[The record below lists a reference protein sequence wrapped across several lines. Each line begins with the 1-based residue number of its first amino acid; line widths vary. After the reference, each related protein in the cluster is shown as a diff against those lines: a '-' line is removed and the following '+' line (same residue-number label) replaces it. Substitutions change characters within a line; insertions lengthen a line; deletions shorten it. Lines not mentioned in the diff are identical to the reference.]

1 MTKTV
6 MLHAQQKW
14 EYMEL
19 TRKTESYL
27 LSEINEFGQHGWEL
41 VSVTHGKDL
50 KGELNWTA
58 FLKRPYAAQGHP
70 QQNNHHAE
78 SRVLGDQVT
87 VQPAAATANAGAKL
101 SAAADDAD
109 DELRFREE

>member
-27 LSEINEFGQHGWEL
+27 LSEINDCGQQGWEL

-50 KGELNWTA
+50 KGELSWTA
-58 FLKRPYAAQGHP
+58 FLKRPFVAHASQHA
-70 QQNNHHAE
+70 NNHQGE
-78 SRVLGDQVT
+78 SHVMGDRVT
-87 VQPAAATANAGAKL
+87 VQP
-101 SAAADDAD
+101 SAAAAAAD
-109 DELRFREE
+109 TGEELRFKEE

>member
-1 MTKTV
+1 MNKTV

-50 KGELNWTA
+50 KGELSWTA
-58 FLKRPYAAQGHP
+58 FLKRPFVAHATP
-70 QQNNHHAE
+70 ANNHHVE
-78 SRVLGDQVT
+78 QPHVMGDRVT
-87 VQPAAATANAGAKL
+87 VQPSAAV
-101 SAAADDAD
+101 AADDGG
-109 DELRFREE
+109 ELRFKDE

>member
-1 MTKTV
+1 MNKTV

-27 LSEINEFGQHGWEL
+27 LSEINDCGQQGWEL

-50 KGELNWTA
+50 KGELSWTA
-58 FLKRPYAAQGHP
+58 FLKRPFVGHAPHANNNHQVEHP
-70 QQNNHHAE
+70 QAM
-78 SRVLGDQVT
+78 GDRVT
-87 VQPAAATANAGAKL
+87 VQPSAA
-101 SAAADDAD
+101 AAADDGG
-109 DELRFREE
+109 ELRFKDE

>member
-19 TRKTESYL
+19 TRKTETYL
-27 LSEINEFGQHGWEL
+27 LSEINDCGQHGWEL

-50 KGELNWTA
+50 KGDLSWTA
-58 FLKRPYAAQGHP
+58 FLKRPYAAQGH
-70 QQNNHHAE
+70 QHQNNHQAE
-78 SRVLGDQVT
+78 SQVLGDRVT
-87 VQPAAATANAGAKL
+87 VQPATANAGAKP